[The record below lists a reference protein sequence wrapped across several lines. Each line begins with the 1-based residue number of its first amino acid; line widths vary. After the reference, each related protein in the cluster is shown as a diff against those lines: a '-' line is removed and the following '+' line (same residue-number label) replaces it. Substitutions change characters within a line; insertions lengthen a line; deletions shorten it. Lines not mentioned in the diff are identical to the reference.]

1 MKKQYKPEL
10 GQMFF
15 GNKWGDIDCPDFVTA
30 GLMLLEHEI
39 ERVEWNRRQE
49 HFSSPLGGGCLSHL
63 LWMFIRIMYF
73 RFVLII
79 GEIAIGLR
87 HCQISNVAIL
97 K

>member
-49 HFSSPLGGGCLSHL
+49 HFSSPFGGG
-63 LWMFIRIMYF
+63 MFEPPTVDVYKNKDRKS
-73 RFVLII
+73 V
-79 GEIAIGLR
+79 
-87 HCQISNVAIL
+87 V
-97 K
+97 